1 MAEENGILAEME
13 GIPTKKVLFVCGENA
28 CRSQMAEALM
38 NDIAG
43 KEIAESSGTFPAGE
57 VNPKA
62 VEVMR
67 EVGIDI
73 SGAVPKLFRLEDVER
88 FDRIISF
95 GCIAKATFS
104 APERL
109 EEWLVADPSG
119 HSLAV
124 FRNVRDEIRARV
136 EKLWRELNN

>member
-1 MAEENGILAEME
+1 M
-13 GIPTKKVLFVCGENA
+13 KKVLFVCGENA
-28 CRSQMAEALM
+28 CRSQMAAAFM
-38 NDIAG
+38 NEIAG
-43 KEIAESSGTFPAGE
+43 EHVAESSGTFPAQK
-57 VNPKA
+57 VNPEA

-73 SGAVPKLFRLEDVER
+73 SGAIPKLFRLSEIDR

-95 GCIAKATFS
+95 GCIAKAAFP

-109 EEWLVADPSG
+109 EEWLIADPSG

-124 FRNVRDEIRARV
+124 FRHVRDEIKARV
-136 EKLWRELNN
+136 EKLWKELSA

>member
-1 MAEENGILAEME
+1 
-13 GIPTKKVLFVCGENA
+13 
-28 CRSQMAEALM
+28 MAEALI

-43 KEIAESSGTFPAGE
+43 EEIAESAGTFPAEE

-73 SGAVPKLFRLEDVER
+73 SGAIPKLFQLEDVER

-95 GCIAKATFS
+95 GCIAKATFPT
-104 APERL
+104 PERL
-109 EEWLVADPSG
+109 EEWLIADPSG
-119 HSLAV
+119 HRFAV
-124 FRNVRDEIRARV
+124 FRHVRDEIRARV
-136 EKLWRELNN
+136 EKLWRELNG

>member
-1 MAEENGILAEME
+1 M
-13 GIPTKKVLFVCGENA
+13 KKALFVCGENA

-38 NDIAG
+38 NELAG
-43 KEIAESSGTFPAGE
+43 EQVAESSGTFPAQR
-57 VNPKA
+57 VNPRA
-62 VEVMR
+62 VAVMG

-73 SGAVPKLFRLEDVER
+73 SGAVPKLFRLEDVAR

-95 GCIAKATFS
+95 GCIAKATFP

-136 EKLWRELNN
+136 EKLWRELNS